1 MQRIENKLFVLLTF
15 LLMITTSS
23 SFAQEMIVASIENG
37 SEVLTTS
44 VEEEPAAIK
53 EVAGEEEMEAEGAFS
68 FSGSVDAYYR
78 ANLSAKNN
86 PMVSYPVPG
95 TSFANGNG
103 FSLGMIN
110 LIGSY
115 DGEKAGMVADL
126 VFGPRGADAVF
137 ASPAPLNIV
146 NQLYV
151 YWNVSDAT
159 TLTFGNFNT
168 FLGYEV
174 ISPTGN
180 FNYSTSYM
188 FSYGPFSH
196 TGLKADFTLS
206 DKMSLM
212 LGVFNPT
219 DATDF
224 SPTNTFTLGAQLGY
238 AGESSS
244 IYLNLLYGDQD
255 GTLDEDVSYEN
266 GTMSSGATFQVDL
279 TAGFDLSETL
289 YLGVNTTY
297 NTTAAGEMFSG
308 SSIQDV
314 DGDASAF
321 YGFAGYLQVAA
332 SDAFKIG
339 LRGEYFGETAFG
351 AGAIG
356 AYDGKGDAS
365 VLAFTL
371 SGNYTVGNLTIIP
384 ELRMDNGS
392 EDFTFVNRSL
402 EESSSLISFLL
413 AAVYS
418 F

>member
-1 MQRIENKLFVLLTF
+1 MYQINNKILFVLALVF
-15 LLMITTSS
+15 MIVQTSG
-23 SFAQEMIVASIENG
+23 FAQETILASADNKEEKAL
-37 SEVLTTS
+37 STAS
-44 VEEEPAAIK
+44 VEETTA
-53 EVAGEEEMEAEGAFS
+53 EEETEEGGLS
-68 FSGSVDAYYR
+68 FSGSLDAYYR
-78 ANLSAKNN
+78 ANLTAKNN
-86 PMVSYPVPG
+86 PSVSYPVPG

-115 DGEKAGMVADL
+115 DGEKAGVVADL
-126 VFGPRGADAVF
+126 VFGPRGVDAVF

-146 NQLYV
+146 NQLYA
-151 YWNVSDAT
+151 YWKVSDAV
-159 TLTFGNFNT
+159 TLSLGNFNT

-196 TGLKADFTLS
+196 TGLKADFGLS
-206 DKMSLM
+206 DELSLM
-212 LGVFNPT
+212 VGVFNPT

-224 SPTNTFTLGAQLGY
+224 NPVNTYTIGAQLGY

-255 GTLDEDVSYEN
+255 GSLDEDASYDD
-266 GTMSSGATFQVDL
+266 GVMSSGATFQVDL

-289 YLGVNTTY
+289 YVGVNATY
-297 NTTAAGEMFSG
+297 NTTATGEEVSG
-308 SSIQDV
+308 NSIREV
-314 DGDASAF
+314 SGDASAF
-321 YGFAGYLQVAA
+321 YGLAGYLQVAT
-332 SDAFKIG
+332 SDAFKLG

-356 AYDGKGDAS
+356 AYDGSGDAS
-365 VLAFTL
+365 VIAFTL
-371 SGNYTVGNLTIIP
+371 SGNYTIGNLTLIP
-384 ELRMDNGS
+384 ELRFDNGS
-392 EDFTFVNRSL
+392 EDFTFVDRSL
-402 EESSSLISFLL
+402 KESSSLASFLL

>member
-1 MQRIENKLFVLLTF
+1 MYQINNKILFVLAIVF
-15 LLMITTSS
+15 MIVQTS
-23 SFAQEMIVASIENG
+23 SFAQETILASADNKEEKAL
-37 SEVLTTS
+37 STAA
-44 VEEEPAAIK
+44 VEETTA
-53 EVAGEEEMEAEGAFS
+53 EEETEEGGLS
-68 FSGSVDAYYR
+68 FSGSLDAYYR
-78 ANLSAKNN
+78 ANLTAKNN
-86 PMVSYPVPG
+86 PSVSYPVPG

-115 DGEKAGMVADL
+115 DGEKAGVVADL

-146 NQLYV
+146 NQLYA
-151 YWNVSDAT
+151 YWKVSDAV
-159 TLTFGNFNT
+159 TLSLGNFNT

-196 TGLKADFTLS
+196 TGLKADFGLS
-206 DKMSLM
+206 DELSLM
-212 LGVFNPT
+212 VGVFNPT

-224 SPTNTFTLGAQLGY
+224 NPVNTYTLGAQLGY

-255 GTLDEDVSYEN
+255 GSLDEDASYDD
-266 GTMSSGATFQVDL
+266 GVMSSGATFQVDL

-289 YLGVNTTY
+289 YVGVNATY
-297 NTTAAGEMFSG
+297 NTTATGEEVAGN
-308 SSIQDV
+308 SIREIS
-314 DGDASAF
+314 GDASAF
-321 YGFAGYLQVAA
+321 YGLAGYLQVAT
-332 SDAFKIG
+332 SDAFKLG

-356 AYDGKGDAS
+356 AYDGSGDAS
-365 VLAFTL
+365 VIAFTL
-371 SGNYTVGNLTIIP
+371 SGNYTIGSLTLIP
-384 ELRMDNGS
+384 ELRFDNGS
-392 EDFTFVNRSL
+392 EDFTFVDRSL
-402 EESSSLISFLL
+402 KESSSLASFLL